1 MIKHP
6 NQNLVLS
13 GCFSLV
19 LLLLI
24 QSCDVFLGDTER
36 ENLNAELED
45 VINTATNGQGKSSL
59 LALDGTDLSLLPADP
74 NNPLTPV
81 KVELGKFLFHD
92 TRLGH
97 NSFKEEGQYSYS
109 CASCHH
115 SKAGFQS
122 GIRQGIGEGGLG
134 FGTIGELRRRDPE
147 YDENEISV
155 GFIRAPSILNVAYQS
170 VLGWDG
176 RYGAGGDNAATSSSW
191 SIQDGSIVNELGYV
205 GVESQAIAAMQEY
218 RMGVEA
224 ITGIQEYQQMFAN
237 AFPELDTNG
246 IINDTTAAL
255 AIAAYE
261 RTVTTSEAPFQKWLR
276 NDPLALTGDQLKG
289 AILFFGKAQ
298 CSTCHSGPGL
308 SDGKFH
314 ALGFNSLSGVGIV
327 EDSFNQQRLERGRGR
342 FTGDETEEFKFK
354 TPQLYNLKD
363 PLLFGHGASFFA
375 LKDLIRYKNSAVAEN
390 PAALSNISDQ
400 FTALSLSTEEINQLA
415 SFIQDALYDGNLR
428 RHATKDVPSG
438 DCVPNNDIRS
448 KEDLDCRIW

>member
-1 MIKHP
+1 MISHP
-6 NQNLVLS
+6 NQNLILS
-13 GCFSLV
+13 GCLSLA
-19 LLLLI
+19 LLLLM

-36 ENLNAELED
+36 DSLNAELED
-45 VINTATNGQGKSSL
+45 VINTATNGMGKSSL
-59 LALDGTDLSLLPADP
+59 LASDGTDLSLLPADP
-74 NNPLTPV
+74 NNPLTAV
-81 KVELGKFLFHD
+81 KVQLGKFLFHD

-97 NSFKEEGQYSYS
+97 NSLKEEGQYSYS

-155 GFIRAPSILNVAYQS
+155 GFLRAPSVLNVAYQS

-176 RYGAGGDNAATSSSW
+176 RYGADGENTGTNSSW
-191 SIQDGSIVNELGYV
+191 NVQDGSHVNELGYQ
-205 GVESQAIAAMQEY
+205 GVESQAIAAMREF

-224 ITGIQEYQQMFAN
+224 IKGITEYQEMFAN
-237 AFPELDTNG
+237 AFPELATDG
-246 IINDTTAAL
+246 IVNDTTAAL

-261 RTVTTSEAPFQKWLR
+261 RTLTASEAPFQKWLR
-276 NDPLALTGDQLKG
+276 DDPLALTGDELKG

-298 CSTCHSGPGL
+298 CATCHSGPGL

-314 ALGFNSLSGVGIV
+314 AIGLNALSGVGIV
-327 EDSFNQQRLERGRGR
+327 ENNFEQQRLEKGRGR
-342 FTGDETEEFKFK
+342 FTGDETEEYKFK
-354 TPQLYNLKD
+354 TPQLYNLRD

-375 LKDLIRYKNSAVAEN
+375 LKDLIRYKNSGVAEN
-390 PAALSNISDQ
+390 PAATNLSDQ
-400 FTALSLSTEEINQLA
+400 FTALSLTTEEIEQLA
-415 SFIQDALYDGNLR
+415 SFVQDALYDGNLK